1 VAVAFAFGTAAQ
13 ASPPG
18 VIIQSARTVADS
30 VRDGVLTLGRTTRA
44 FVLGGAGAAE
54 DTWYENADA
63 TRERARRNV
72 ERVREEAGM
81 ARVDREREYRGYD
94 DNEYDRDGWRG
105 DPEYDEYEH
114 RDEPLPPAVANDRY

>member
-1 VAVAFAFGTAAQ
+1 MERRTSIGAIVALALACGTPAH

-18 VIIQSARTVADS
+18 VLIQSARTVADS

-44 FVLGGAGAAE
+44 FVLGGAEAAE

-81 ARVDREREYRGYD
+81 ARADRHPEYRGYD
-94 DNEYDRDGWRG
+94 DDEYDDGHERS
-105 DPEYDEYEH
+105 DEA
-114 RDEPLPPAVANDRY
+114 LPPAVPYDGY